1 MGVVA
6 FDNNCN
12 SIEEVVEVGMDK
24 EGMGIRLVEELERM
38 IAADEGTH
46 SSFDLSSIIMFSF
59 VILAHISITIVFT
72 VIFSFFLIFSHNWQ
86 LFTFLDVISP
96 SVNFSSFC

>member
-59 VILAHISITIVFT
+59 VILAISITIVFT
-72 VIFSFFLIFSHNWQ
+72 VTFSFFLTFSHNWQ